1 MPLPL
6 APLLPLAMR
15 MGLLTAAGYAVKR
28 YIAARSFPG
37 RTDQRVEDAFDDLG
51 EGLAVHRPA
60 DRADGATRQTN
71 TATRVVRVIRIGS
84 RRITVDAAV
93 MTRIRIRKD

>member
-15 MGLLTAAGYAVKR
+15 LGLVTAAGYAVKR
-28 YIAARSFPG
+28 YVAARSFPG

-51 EGLAVHRPA
+51 EGIAVHRPA
-60 DRADGATRQTN
+60 DRAAGDQRQTN
-71 TATRVVRVIRIGS
+71 TAARLVRVIRIGS
-84 RRITVDAAV
+84 RRIEIDAAV
-93 MTRIRIRKD
+93 MTRLRIRKG